1 MKTFLRVLI
10 GLLAVALL
18 AAACTSGDDEAET
31 TMAGFYPGE
40 TVTTV
45 AAATTT
51 MAEHLGGLPATG
63 EDGGEFAA
71 SDGSG
76 NSDTDAQAIIAVLQ
90 TGRSIVYT
98 ANLVVEVDDVI
109 AAGEQA
115 LAAVAG
121 LGGALYGQETT
132 TGPEARSVL
141 TIKVPPENF
150 SEALGRLA
158 GIGRLVSQSVF
169 TDDVTERVVDL
180 ESRITT
186 SEASVVRLR
195 ALLTAAT
202 DMEDIASLEREL
214 LQRETDLELLRG
226 QLRTVE
232 GQVALATIVLSLTEP
247 YPEPAVDLLGTAYFG
262 HDGGAGCPGSVE
274 LAIDEGEPFTACY
287 EIKNTGDTP
296 LGDVEV
302 YDTGLDVRPEDL
314 ILVDGDLS
322 VPLPPGG
329 HLLLAFE
336 AEADPGRWTD
346 PWVQATALDEN
357 GNPLWQTEV
366 TNLEPVELQVAEDD
380 SLPGFVD
387 VLQGA
392 WHALQKLGGI
402 IVVIGAAVLPFLWI
416 PALALLVWWWL
427 RRRRPAIVG
436 APTPEPPAPP
446 VERSGG
452 GQE

>member
-1 MKTFLRVLI
+1 MQRTFKVLI
-10 GLLAVALL
+10 GLLAVAVL
-18 AAACTSGDDEAET
+18 AVGCTGDDEGAVTTTWAASET
-31 TMAGFYPGE
+31 TS
-40 TVTTV
+40 
-45 AAATTT
+45 AATTT
-51 MAEHLGGLPATG
+51 MAFDAGEMPATGG
-63 EDGGEFAA
+63 EDGGLFGAQTP
-71 SDGSG
+71 G

-90 TGRSIVYT
+90 TDRLIVYT

-195 ALLTAAT
+195 ALLAAAT

-214 LQRETDLELLRG
+214 LQRETDLEVMRG

-232 GQVALATIVLSLTEP
+232 DQVALATIVLALTEP
-247 YPEPAVDLLGTAYFG
+247 SPDPAVELLGTAYFG

-287 EIKNTGDTP
+287 EIKNTGNAP

-302 YDTGLDVRPEDL
+302 YDSGLDVRPEDL
-314 ILVDGDLS
+314 ILLDGDLS

-336 AEADPGRWTD
+336 AEADPDRWTD

-366 TNLEPVELQVAEDD
+366 TNLEPAELQVAEDD

-387 VLQGA
+387 VLLGA

-416 PALALLVWWWL
+416 PVLLAVVWWWL
-427 RRRRPAIVG
+427 RRRRPATAG
-436 APTPEPPAPP
+436 GPTPEPPAPP
-446 VERSGG
+446 IDEPTDT
-452 GQE
+452 

>member
-18 AAACTSGDDEAET
+18 AAACTSGDDESET
-31 TMAGFYPGE
+31 TVTWAEE
-40 TVTTV
+40 TVTT
-45 AAATTT
+45 AGATTT
-51 MAEHLGGLPATG
+51 MAAADLAGGAPPFG
-63 EDGGEFAA
+63 DEDGGLGVED
-71 SDGSG
+71 S
-76 NSDTDAQAIIAVLQ
+76 NTDSQAIIAVLQ
-90 TGRSIVYT
+90 TGRLIVYT

-115 LAAVAG
+115 LAAVAP

-132 TGPEARSVL
+132 TGPEAHSVL

-150 SEALGRLA
+150 AEALGRLA

-195 ALLTAAT
+195 GLLAAAT

-232 GQVALATIVLSLTEP
+232 DQVALATIVLSLSEP
-247 YPEPAVDLLGTAYFG
+247 YPQPAVDLVGTVYFG

-274 LAIDEGEPFTACY
+274 LDIKEGELLTFCY
-287 EIKNTGDTP
+287 EVRNTGDTP
-296 LGDVEV
+296 LGDIEV
-302 YDTGLDVRPEDL
+302 YDSGLDAQSDDL
-314 ILVDGDLS
+314 IVVQGDLDAA
-322 VPLPPGG
+322 LAPGG
-329 HLLLAFE
+329 HLILAFE
-336 AEADPGRWTD
+336 TEADPHQWTD
-346 PWVQATALDEN
+346 PWVQATALDAN
-357 GNPLWQTEV
+357 GNPLWLTEV
-366 TNLEPVELQVAEDD
+366 TNLERAEVQVAADD

-387 VLQGA
+387 VLKGA
-392 WHALQKLGGI
+392 WHGLQKLGGV
-402 IVVIGAAVLPFLWI
+402 IVVVGAAVLPFLWV

-427 RRRRPAIVG
+427 RRRRPAAAG
-436 APTPEPPAPP
+436 GPAAEPPAPP
-446 VERSGG
+446 VERSADI
-452 GQE
+452 QK

>member
-1 MKTFLRVLI
+1 MQRTFKVLI
-10 GLLAVALL
+10 GLLAVAVL
-18 AAACTSGDDEAET
+18 AVGCTGDDEGAVTTTWAASET
-31 TMAGFYPGE
+31 TS
-40 TVTTV
+40 
-45 AAATTT
+45 AATTT
-51 MAEHLGGLPATG
+51 MAFDAGEMPATGG
-63 EDGGEFAA
+63 EDGGLFGAQTP
-71 SDGSG
+71 G

-90 TGRSIVYT
+90 TDRLIVYT

-195 ALLTAAT
+195 ALLAAAT

-214 LQRETDLELLRG
+214 LQRETDLEVMRG

-232 GQVALATIVLSLTEP
+232 DQVALATIVLALTEP
-247 YPEPAVDLLGTAYFG
+247 SPDPAVELLGTAYFG

-287 EIKNTGDTP
+287 EIKNTGNAP

-302 YDTGLDVRPEDL
+302 YDSGLDVRPEDL
-314 ILVDGDLS
+314 ILLDGDLS

-336 AEADPGRWTD
+336 AEADPDRWTD

-366 TNLEPVELQVAEDD
+366 TNLEPAELQVAEDD

-387 VLQGA
+387 VLLGA

-402 IVVIGAAVLPFLWI
+402 IVVVGAAVLPFLWI
-416 PALALLVWWWL
+416 PVLLAVAWWWL
-427 RRRRPAIVG
+427 RRRRPVTAG
-436 APTPEPPAPP
+436 GPTPEPPAPP
-446 VERSGG
+446 IDEPTDT
-452 GQE
+452 